1 MDVADLKPTL
11 LLALAI
17 FLASAPNPDSKA
29 IMEMTANFIVPKSE
43 RALQASELAAEPT
56 LTPAREARLTAVNS
70 DENQALSPDA

>member
-1 MDVADLKPTL
+1 MDVLDLKPTL

-43 RALQASELAAEPT
+43 RALQASELQAEVE
-56 LTPAREARLTAVNS
+56 TPVVREALLTAVNANP
-70 DENQALSPDA
+70 NQPSPEA